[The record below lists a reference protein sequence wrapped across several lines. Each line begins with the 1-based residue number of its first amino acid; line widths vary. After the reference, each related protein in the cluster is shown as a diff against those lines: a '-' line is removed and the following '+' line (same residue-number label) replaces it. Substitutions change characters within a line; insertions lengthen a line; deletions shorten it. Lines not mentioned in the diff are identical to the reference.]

1 MQTWSELQNIVTETL
16 SDDSATTV
24 RKAKRDLNIAAN
36 RVLAAMGRETTH
48 LVVEAD
54 IVEDQVWYQL
64 PENCI
69 RVAEAWIEEN
79 GNKTPL
85 TPVESERKWNY
96 LTSNAVSAATF
107 SASSYHVRGS
117 DLIGL
122 YPTPGRDITA
132 GLVISFEPRQVAMQ
146 NEDYTTGTVAVVA
159 GSPTVTGTST
169 VFTERMVGRAF
180 RLDADGQWY
189 KVADYTSPTVIT
201 LDNNYSGISDSG
213 AFTIGEVPSIPAEY
227 HDSLAD
233 YALFRAWQRR
243 KDRQNAGDFK
253 ALWDE
258 AIILI
263 KEAYAGSTSSAV
275 VNARQP
281 GRINDIFTNTP
292 SAVV

>member
-36 RVLAAMGRETTH
+36 RILAAMGREATH
-48 LVVEAD
+48 IVKHASIVAD
-54 IVEDQVWYQL
+54 QQWYQL

-79 GNKTPL
+79 GQKWPL
-85 TPVESERKWNY
+85 TPVESERMWNY
-96 LTSNAVSAATF
+96 LTSNQVTAMTTPQ
-107 SASSYHVRGS
+107 SYRVRGT
-117 DLIGL
+117 DLIGIHPL
-122 YPTPGRDITA
+122 PGRAIA
-132 GLVISFEPRQVAMQ
+132 SGLVISFEPRQVPM
-146 NEDYTTGTVAVVA
+146 NNTDYTTGTVAVVS
-159 GSPTVTGTST
+159 GSPTITGTGT

-180 RLDADGQWY
+180 RIDADGQWY
-189 KVADYTSPTVIT
+189 KIQSYVSSTVMT

-243 KDRQNAGDFK
+243 KDRPNASDFK

-263 KEAYAGSTSSAV
+263 KEQYAGSTSSAV
-275 VNARQP
+275 VNARP
-281 GRINDIFTNTP
+281 AAPVRDLFTNRP
-292 SAVV
+292 SAVS

>member
-24 RKAKRDLNIAAN
+24 RKAQRDLNIAAN
-36 RVLAAMGRETTH
+36 RILAAMGRETTH
-48 LVVEAD
+48 KVVHAN
-54 IVEDQVWYQL
+54 IVADQVWYQL

-69 RVAEAWIEEN
+69 RVAEAWIEDN
-79 GNKTPL
+79 GNKYPL
-85 TPVESERKWNY
+85 IPIESERKWNY
-96 LTSNAVSAATF
+96 MTSNAVTAVTTEQA
-107 SASSYHVRGS
+107 YHVRGN

-122 YPTPGRDITA
+122 YPTPGRAITG

-146 NEDYTTGTVAVVA
+146 NTDYTTGTVAVTN
-159 GSPTVTGTST
+159 GSPTITGTGT
-169 VFTERMVGRAF
+169 VFTERMIGRAF
-180 RLDADGQWY
+180 RLDNDGQWY
-189 KVADYTSPTVIT
+189 KIADYVSSTQLT
-201 LDNNYSGISDSG
+201 LDNNYAGISDSG
-213 AFTIGEVPSIPAEY
+213 AFTIGEVPDIPAEY

-275 VNARQP
+275 VSARP
-281 GRINDIFTNTP
+281 STPVHDIFTNTP